1 MKEHGGHEREDDKL
15 KQRQAAEVFRQGQ
28 QQLRKAQAS
37 VGEQAVAEYEAC
49 AQLFSEAISLRAN
62 HAQYYQARGRCFLA
76 LQQYARALADFGM
89 CCRLD
94 EHTARHFG
102 HRGLCFRR
110 LGRVEEALRDY
121 DEALRLER
129 VKAEKDPSETHQRQ
143 AAEYYFERA
152 LVHIDLEQYE
162 KAIEGFTQA
171 LEKRLATPYKA
182 FFHRGI
188 CYRRVGLISG
198 WSYFGIHPE
207 PERSH

>member
-1 MKEHGGHEREDDKL
+1 MKEHGGEREDDKV

-37 VGEQAVAEYEAC
+37 VGDQALAEYESC
-49 AQLFSEAISLRAN
+49 AQLFSEAISLRPN

-76 LQQYARALADFGM
+76 VQQYSRALADFGM

-129 VKAEKDPSETHQRQ
+129 AKAEKDPSETHQRQ

-152 LVHIDLEQYE
+152 LVHIDLEQYD

-182 FFHRGI
+182 FFSPWDLLPQSWTHF
-188 CYRRVGLISG
+188 RVDTESEGSD
-198 WSYFGIHPE
+198 
-207 PERSH
+207 